1 MEMITPVRTEVANS
15 INLIWHPHPISPLV
29 GRTDTICAIRP
40 GATVRDVLKASAIDP
55 HQPIM
60 VTLDDRLLTVDEW
73 DTVCPAHHQ
82 ILNVK
87 ATVQGGGG
95 GGGSNVLQV
104 VAMVAI
110 VVVAAMLAAP
120 TGGLSLQAAYGLTA
134 AQAAG
139 FAAAFAVAGSML
151 VNAVFAAQI
160 PSTSMSSQ
168 TGQYSQGSPT
178 YSLSGGQNRTRPYE
192 SMPVIMGVHRHI
204 PDNAAKPFTEYHGED
219 QYLYQVFHLG
229 LSTTDK
235 SDWRIGTNPISN
247 YTNWNWTYADSA
259 GRINSFPGNVDS
271 TPGAVLE
278 NSAGW
283 IIRSTSPDTYRIGID
298 IEGTMYYA
306 NNGGGLDATS
316 VQLRVQY
323 KPSNSPTWIEPSQ
336 ITTSGSGFVSGSY
349 QPYYVKF
356 YHFRRMFGGGYTETY
371 EISKAEYDAAV
382 SNQRNVYDED
392 GNLIGNS
399 ASNYEQRWRFVAGSG
414 GTVIVSGASQAPRR
428 ASLFI
433 DVPIG
438 SYDVRVI
445 RDTGD
450 TTDARLQN
458 KTNWSTL
465 RSYQADRANYNG
477 QSRIGLSIKASEQL
491 NGTIQQLSYMAEA
504 YASYWNGSAWTFEK
518 TSNPAHWFMDFAI
531 GRYDGSG
538 KLTYGLGMPESQIDL
553 AALNA
558 WANFCAVEGLTF
570 NAVLDDDRTAADML
584 TAIARC
590 GFGSPTWASGKLGA
604 VWDSRN
610 ATPVGAF
617 GMSNII
623 KGSFEVNYITEQLA
637 EEIIVRFTNPD
648 KDWIQDEVRVTVPG
662 IVNPIRAS
670 TVDLYGCTSARMAG
684 KFANYLA
691 AQQKYRKR
699 RISWDADFEGLTVQ
713 RGDVVLLS
721 HDLTQWGYS
730 GRIVEQVGNTLTL
743 DRTVPRNG
751 SLDYLMIKR
760 PDGTMTT
767 YRVKEDSGDQHVIE
781 LTSTPNMLN
790 GRLPMD
796 HMWFFS
802 PLATPGKKVKILS
815 IQPVS
820 ESRVK
825 IVATDEDP
833 QFYDAWDG
841 SWSEARKTTLLAPS
855 NPVISGLQINERLSL
870 IGTGQIVTRVTF
882 SWQQQTSQLERV
894 DLRYRINLGPWLT
907 ASVVSGQSFDV
918 DFDGYGI
925 VEVTAL
931 PIDGLFMGQAVT
943 ASAQVYGK
951 TLPPQNVQAF
961 TTDPSENR
969 FTLRWNAVEDI
980 DLAGYQIRWIN
991 GDSRDWGQAAPIH
1004 EGLIVSS
1011 PYISVVRPAGY
1022 GTLMIKAVDTSGN
1035 YSVTPAAIVLD
1046 LGDAL
1051 VDNVI
1056 LTVDVGAQGFPGT
1069 LKNCHV
1075 VTGNVM
1081 ADEQGTMWNPNDA
1094 ASMWHL
1100 ESDAMWRAATY
1111 YPMTYNFTVDAP
1123 AHSAGSNLTLP
1134 ATIAGD
1140 SWTIQYRRLGANK
1153 MWSGDPQPMWH
1164 SATDT
1169 IWTPPPPMSPW
1180 PGSVVA
1186 QEDRYEFQIDISFG
1200 ANRGTIS
1207 ALAASFDVPDISET
1221 LPSVAIGID
1230 GTRLPITKDYYE
1242 IKAVNLQLLA
1252 GTSAAFTAIVS
1263 DKDVA
1268 IGPLVKCFDI
1278 SGGPISGVVDAVVQ
1292 GY

>member
-1 MEMITPVRTEVANS
+1 MEMMTPVRTEVANS

-40 GATVRDVLKASAIDP
+40 GATVRDALKASAIDP

-60 VTLDDRLLTVDEW
+60 VTLDDRLLTVEEW

-178 YSLSGGQNRTRPYE
+178 YSLSGGSNRMRPYE
-192 SMPVIMGVHRHI
+192 SMPVIMGAHRFF
-204 PDNAAKPFTEYHGED
+204 PDAGAKPYTEYHGED
-219 QYLYQVFHLG
+219 QYLYQIFHLG
-229 LSTTDK
+229 LSNASL
-235 SDWRIGTNPISN
+235 SDWKIGTTPLSSYQEYAWYYPDQNGRIG
-247 YTNWNWTYADSA
+247 A
-259 GRINSFPGNVDS
+259 FPGNVDS
-271 TPGAVLE
+271 IAGAELL

-283 IIRSTSPDTYRIGID
+283 IYRSTSPNTYRIGID
-298 IEGTMYYA
+298 IEGTLYYA

-323 KPSNSPTWIEPSQ
+323 KPSNSSNWIDPSTISISGTGMVAGRYESYQ
-336 ITTSGSGFVSGSY
+336 VWVQSGDWGWFEGWQYDEWGNQYWGWGYGWIDTSHWETRTRYVNGSG
-349 QPYYVKF
+349 
-356 YHFRRMFGGGYTETY
+356 
-371 EISKAEYDAAV
+371 
-382 SNQRNVYDED
+382 NV
-392 GNLIGNS
+392 
-399 ASNYEQRWRFVAGSG
+399 
-414 GTVIVSGASQAPRR
+414 VIVSGASQSPKR
-428 ASLFI
+428 ATLFI
-433 DVPIG
+433 DVPTG
-438 SYDVRVI
+438 TYDVRII

-450 TTDARLQN
+450 SSDARLQN

-465 RSYQADRANYNG
+465 RSYQADTANYVG
-477 QSRIGLSIKASEQL
+477 QNRLGLTIRASEQL
-491 NGTIQQLSYMAEA
+491 SGVVQQMSVMATA
-504 YASYWNGSAWTFEK
+504 NARYWNGSWQWGP

-648 KDWIQDEVRVTVPG
+648 KYWIQDEVRVTVPG

-699 RISWDADFEGLTVQ
+699 RIGWDADFEGLTVQ

-767 YRVKEDSGDQHVIE
+767 YRVKADSGDQHVIE
-781 LTSTPNMLN
+781 LTSTPNMHN

-841 SWSEARKTTLLAPS
+841 SWSEATKKTTLLAPS
-855 NPVISGLQINERLSL
+855 KPVISGLQINERLSL

-894 DLRYRINLGPWLT
+894 ELRYRINSGPWLT
-907 ASVVSGQSFDV
+907 ASVRSGQSFDA
-918 DFDGYGI
+918 DFDGYGL

-931 PIDGLFMGQAVT
+931 PINGLFFGQAIS

-951 TLPPQNVQAF
+951 TLPPEKVQAF
-961 TTDPSENR
+961 TTDPLENR

-1169 IWTPPPPMSPW
+1169 MWTPPPPLSPW

-1221 LPSVAIGID
+1221 LPSVAIDID

>member
-1 MEMITPVRTEVANS
+1 MEMMTPVRNEVANS

-55 HQPIM
+55 HQPIL
-60 VTLDDRLLTVDEW
+60 VTLDDRLLTVEEW

-104 VAMVAI
+104 VALVAI
-110 VVVAAMLAAP
+110 VVVATVVSGGALAPYLGA
-120 TGGLSLQAAYGLTA
+120 SF
-134 AQAAG
+134 AAG
-139 FAAAFAVAGSML
+139 TFGAAAAAAVIGVAGAMI
-151 VNAVFAAQI
+151 VNAVFAAQT

-178 YSLSGGQNRTRPYE
+178 YSLSGGSNRMRPYE
-192 SMPVIMGVHRHI
+192 SMPVIMGAHRFF
-204 PDNAAKPFTEYHGED
+204 PDAGAKPYTEYHGED
-219 QYLYQVFHLG
+219 QYLYQIFHLG
-229 LSTTDK
+229 LSSAAF
-235 SDWRIGTNPISN
+235 SDWKIGTTPLSS
-247 YTNWNWTYADSA
+247 YQEYAWYYPDQN
-259 GRINSFPGNVDS
+259 GRINAFPGNVDS
-271 TPGAVLE
+271 IAGAELL

-283 IIRSTSPDTYRIGID
+283 IYRSTSPNTYRIGID

-323 KPSNSPTWIEPSQ
+323 KPSNSPYWVDPATVS
-336 ITTSGSGFVSGSY
+336 VSGTGMVSGHYENY
-349 QPYYVKF
+349 QVW
-356 YHFRRMFGGGYTETY
+356 
-371 EISKAEYDAAV
+371 V
-382 SNQRNVYDED
+382 SSGDWGWTTGWTSDEW
-392 GNLIGNS
+392 GNS
-399 ASNYEQRWRFVAGSG
+399 YWGEYYGWVDTSHWETRTRYVTGSG
-414 GTVIVSGASQAPRR
+414 GVVIVSGASQSPKR
-428 ASLFI
+428 ATLFI
-433 DVPIG
+433 DVPVG
-438 SYDVRVI
+438 TYDVRVI

-450 TTDARLQN
+450 SSDARLQN

-465 RSYQADRANYNG
+465 RSYQADTANYVG
-477 QSRIGLSIKASEQL
+477 QNRLGLTIRASEQL
-491 NGTIQQLSYMAEA
+491 SGVVQQMSVMATA
-504 YASYWNGSAWTFEK
+504 NARYWNGAWQWGP

-531 GRYDGSG
+531 GRYDGTG

-662 IVNPIRAS
+662 IANPVRAS

-730 GRIVEQVGNTLTL
+730 GRIVDQVGNTLTL

-767 YRVKEDSGDQHVIE
+767 YRVKADSGDQHVVE
-781 LTSTPNMLN
+781 LTSTPNMHN

-833 QFYDAWDG
+833 QFYAAWDG
-841 SWSEARKTTLLAPS
+841 TWSQAGNSTLLPNAVPQVS
-855 NPVISGLQINERLSL
+855 NLAISEHL
-870 IGTGQIVTRVTF
+870 VK
-882 SWQQQTSQLERV
+882 
-894 DLRYRINLGPWLT
+894 T
-907 ASVVSGQSFDV
+907 AVGVQA
-918 DFDGYGI
+918 
-925 VEVTAL
+925 EVTAKWNL
-931 PIDGLFMGQAVT
+931 NQSVERTRITWQMNNGPRQVLMAYGESASFVVPGPGLLRVEAVPISATRAGTMVFKEQQIYGL
-943 ASAQVYGK
+943 
-951 TLPPQNVQAF
+951 TLPPEDVPWF
-961 TTDPSENR
+961 
-969 FTLRWNAVEDI
+969 NADGNLLSWGEVS
-980 DLAGYQIRWIN
+980 DLDVAGYRIKW
-991 GDSRDWGQAAPIH
+991 A
-1004 EGLIVSS
+1004 
-1011 PYISVVRPAGY
+1011 AGY
-1022 GTLMIKAVDTSGN
+1022 AGAWHNGQPLHTGLVTDSPWTMPNVGAGATTIMIKAVDTSGN
-1035 YSVTPAAIVLD
+1035 ESAAPAYLTIN
-1046 LGDAL
+1046 LGDPV

-1056 LTVDVGAQGFPGT
+1056 ATRNMELLGFPGKIGAGT
-1069 LKNCHV
+1069 
-1075 VTGNVM
+1075 VTGGDLVANST
-1081 ADEQGTMWNPNDA
+1081 ESIWNPNFNTPFWSTDGDDMWDLTYYA
-1094 ASMWHL
+1094 AMTYRAPVTIAAAESGSKMTITQDIAAESWSIDYRKGAADGQSMWG
-1100 ESDAMWRAATY
+1100 AT
-1111 YPMTYNFTVDAP
+1111 A
-1123 AHSAGSNLTLP
+1123 TL
-1134 ATIAGD
+1134 
-1140 SWTIQYRRLGANK
+1140 
-1153 MWSGDPQPMWH
+1153 MWSGDDYAPMRNN
-1164 SATDT
+1164 A
-1169 IWTPPPPMSPW
+1169 PGYMPW
-1180 PGSVVA
+1180 LGGITA
-1186 QEDRYEFQIDISFG
+1186 ETGDYEIRVRTNFSHTQGRIRNLIV
-1200 ANRGTIS
+1200 N
-1207 ALAASFDVPDISET
+1207 LDVPDIMET
-1221 LPSVAIGID
+1221 VDDKAISAS
-1230 GTRLPITKDYYE
+1230 GTRLPLTKSYYA
-1242 IKAVNLQLLA
+1242 ILNVNLTVQDDGGSA
-1252 GTSAAFTAIVS
+1252 RTARVMDKSTS
-1263 DKDVA
+1263 
-1268 IGPLVKCFDI
+1268 GPLVKCFDI
-1278 SGGPISGVVDAVVQ
+1278 NGNPTAGKVDATIQ